1 MSTPEHLLPPPPACP
16 CVVFVGMAIAAFQQL
31 TGINGVFFYSN
42 SLFAAVGFTE
52 SMALA
57 QTLGWAFMDSDYLME
72 ALYAD
77 RLQSVTD
84 ALSKEAFLD
93 LEAVVLGSIR
103 VQRTVIATGGK
114 TGDSIL
120 ETIEAGANAI
130 SWTPPAAPWSSWTY
144 RWRPSKSAS
153 PAIPTAAWPSPRGRP
168 WPTFFM
174 SARPSTPTTPPC
186 AVTPARRRP
195 SSVPAGSPSIC
206 LPCPACPRPDP
217 LCRFSRPSPHDG
229 PPPFRAEAFFMPFSH
244 DRDGALR
251 PGLPPTSATG

>member
-16 CVVFVGMAIAAFQQL
+16 CVVLIGMAGAGKS
-31 TGINGVFFYSN
+31 T
-42 SLFAAVGFTE
+42 VG
-52 SMALA
+52 MALA

-103 VQRTVIATGGK
+103 VQRTVIATGGSAVYRPQAMAHLA
-114 TGDSIL
+114 TLGPVVFLDVPL
-120 ETIEAGANAI
+120 ETIEERIARNPDRGLAI
-130 SWTPPAAPWSSWTY
+130 APGQTLADIFYEREALYNHYATLRCDARQKTPQQCARWIAEHLPPPARPAHGLILFAAFRGHPRMTGLRLSG
-144 RWRPSKSAS
+144 RRLFWR
-153 PAIPTAAWPSPRGRP
+153 
-168 WPTFFM
+168 
-174 SARPSTPTTPPC
+174 
-186 AVTPARRRP
+186 
-195 SSVPAGSPSIC
+195 
-206 LPCPACPRPDP
+206 
-217 LCRFSRPSPHDG
+217 
-229 PPPFRAEAFFMPFSH
+229 PFSH

>member
-16 CVVFVGMAIAAFQQL
+16 CVVLIGMAGAGKS
-31 TGINGVFFYSN
+31 T
-42 SLFAAVGFTE
+42 VG
-52 SMALA
+52 MALA

-103 VQRTVIATGGK
+103 VQRTVIATGGSAVYRPQAMDIWPLW
-114 TGDSIL
+114 GL
-120 ETIEAGANAI
+120 
-130 SWTPPAAPWSSWTY
+130 WSSWTY
-144 RWRPSKSAS
+144 LWRPSKSAS

-174 SARPSTPTTPPC
+174 SARPSTTTTPPC

-217 LCRFSRPSPHDG
+217 LCRFPRPSSHDG

-251 PGLPPTSATG
+251 PGLPPTSSTG